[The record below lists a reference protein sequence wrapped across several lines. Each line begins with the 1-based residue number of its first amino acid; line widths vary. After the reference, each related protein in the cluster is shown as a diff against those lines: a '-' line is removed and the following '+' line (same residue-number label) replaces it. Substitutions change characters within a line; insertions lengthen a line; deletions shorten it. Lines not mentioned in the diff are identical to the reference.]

1 MASDTKFDF
10 GKPPETLVYAAAIIK
25 RHPYFKAA
33 SAAEADHEL
42 SLFEWAKR
50 EVVTEELRRL
60 LVLADHYGI
69 LRPKGLGLLPWGETE
84 SAAHLARSIAAD
96 FIDNFSPLS
105 KGRGNPRNALAS
117 NFELFLFIRNEL
129 KNGKVTLSQAIGK
142 ARKKG
147 SPGHGKTSKQIE
159 NAYHR
164 AAKKLAEENINVALA
179 IVYERLAIPVGATFN
194 AG

>member
-10 GKPPETLVYAAAIIK
+10 GKSPEKLVYATAIIK

-33 SAAEADHEL
+33 SEAEADIEQ

-50 EVVTEELRRL
+50 EVATEELRRL

-69 LRPKGLGLLPWGETE
+69 PRPKGLGLLPWGETE
-84 SAAHLARSIAAD
+84 SPAHLARSIAAD

-105 KGRGNPRNALAS
+105 KGRGNPRSALAS
-117 NFELFLFIRNEL
+117 NFELLLFIRNEI
-129 KNGKVTLSQAIGK
+129 KDGTVTLSQAIGK

-147 SPGHGKTSKQIE
+147 SPGHGKTLKQIE

-164 AAKKLAEENINVALA
+164 AAKRLSEEDINVALA
-179 IVYERLAIPVGATFN
+179 IVYERQDVSVGGVFN
-194 AG
+194 I